1 MFFFIISSVACPYC
15 VIVAKHC
22 NVGVSPSVALVLVSP
37 PYITLHSSLAQI
49 DLKIR
54 DVSSVHMVVKTHAF
68 YSWKRS
74 TNQTGGLTWFPWPWC
89 FCVYEVACKRY
100 LCAIISAW
108 VIKRPKNACKKCET
122 WRSVTAVFIKLH
134 YSLMDSIQRGT
145 NRCKTCKCTLSL
157 HSAVMCKHRIFST
170 SKDSCYS
177 TIIFKLSSTLKFHSS
192 PGHSTNAER
201 AVNHRAGDDWLFQA
215 SQLSY

>member
-157 HSAVMCKHRIFST
+157 HSAVMCKHCIFST
-170 SKDSCYS
+170 SK
-177 TIIFKLSSTLKFHSS
+177 THVIQRLFSSYHLPWNFTRL
-192 PGHSTNAER
+192 HSTNAER